1 MAWRGKSVLLTGAT
15 GLLGGHVAE
24 KLVADGADVVAIVRD
39 SVPKCYFRLEGL
51 EGKVGAVRGRLEDYF
66 LVERAM
72 NEYEAEVVLH
82 LGAQTIVGT
91 ADRSPLSTFDANIKG
106 TWNVLEA
113 ARNSRL
119 VKSVVVASTDKAY
132 GESGRLP
139 YTEEHPLAAAHP
151 YDVSKACADML
162 CSSYYKTYGLAVG
175 VTRCGNIFGAGDL
188 NFNRIIPGTIRS
200 VLQKKRPIIRSD
212 GKMVRDYVYVE
223 DIADANLLLAGAL
236 LSGKEKGEA
245 FNFSYSQPKSAL
257 EVAEAVL
264 AKMGSALEPEVLGE
278 AQHEIPKQYLSCEK
292 AKKRLGWKPKYSFDA
307 GLEKTIAWYR
317 KYFA

>member
-1 MAWRGKSVLLTGAT
+1 M
-15 GLLGGHVAE
+15 
-24 KLVADGADVVAIVRD
+24 
-39 SVPKCYFRLEGL
+39 
-51 EGKVGAVRGRLEDYF
+51 
-66 LVERAM
+66 
-72 NEYEAEVVLH
+72 
-82 LGAQTIVGT
+82 
-91 ADRSPLSTFDANIKG
+91 
-106 TWNVLEA
+106 
-113 ARNSRL
+113 
-119 VKSVVVASTDKAY
+119 VVASTDKAY